1 MHNLMDKIYNSAILK
16 TLSLCLVVGTLWAFT
31 FANEDNYQL
40 VSTIPVEG
48 KFMTTDFLKNAYV
61 ITNRNQI
68 MKYDSVGNLIGNFSE
83 NKYGTPTSVD
93 ATSPFNVLIFFKD
106 FATAVTTDMRL
117 NTRHLYRLSNI
128 GIKNIAAVALSHD
141 NYIWIYDEDENRLK
155 KINQNYEEVYK
166 SLNIQQLVGDEVK
179 PNFIIE
185 REVSG
190 SYLVFMGV
198 PNMGIIVFDMFGNYY
213 TSIPNFSLQ
222 AENLTSFQIINDKIV
237 YFFDGRVMVYDFFTK
252 EITALNIPHTTQ
264 SQMVNIEKGQLFLL
278 HETELKMYAK
288 TVN

>member
-1 MHNLMDKIYNSAILK
+1 MDKVYNSVILK
-16 TLSLCLVVGTLWAFT
+16 VLSLCLVVGTLWAFT
-31 FANEDNYQL
+31 FPNEDNYQL

-61 ITNRNQI
+61 ITERNQV

-83 NKYGTPTSVD
+83 NKYGAPTSID

-106 FATAVTTDMRL
+106 FSTAITTDMRL
-117 NTRHLYRLSNI
+117 NTRRLFKFSSM
-128 GIKNIAAVALSHD
+128 GIKNIAAAALSHD
-141 NYIWIYDEDENRLK
+141 NYIWIYDEDEQKLK

-166 SLNIQQLVGDEVK
+166 SLNVQQLVGEEIA

-185 REVSG
+185 RSISG
-190 SYLVFMGV
+190 SHMVFLGI

-213 TSIPNFSLQ
+213 TAIPNHSLQ
-222 AENLTSFQIINDKIV
+222 AENLDSFQVINDKIV
-237 YFFDGRVMVYDFFTK
+237 YFYNGQVMVYDFFTT
-252 EITALNIPHTTQ
+252 EISVLNIPHATN
-264 SQMVNIEKGQLFLL
+264 SQVVNIERGQLFLL
-278 HETELKMYAK
+278 GEKNLKLYAR

>member
-16 TLSLCLVVGTLWAFT
+16 ALSLCLVVGTLWAFT

-48 KFMTTDFLKNAYV
+48 KFMATDFLKNAYV
-61 ITNRNQI
+61 ITERNQV
-68 MKYDSVGNLIGNFSE
+68 MKYDSVGNLVGNFSE
-83 NKYGTPTSVD
+83 SKFGNPTSVD

-117 NTRHLYRLSNI
+117 NTRRLYKLSNI

-155 KINQNYEEVYK
+155 KINPNYEEIYK
-166 SLNIQQLVGDEVK
+166 SLDIQQLVGEEVH

-185 REVSG
+185 RTISG
-190 SYLVFMGV
+190 SHLVFLGV
-198 PNMGIIVFDMFGNYY
+198 PNMGIMVFDMFGNYY
-213 TSIPNFSLQ
+213 TSIPNHSLQ

-237 YFFDGRVMVYDFFTK
+237 YFFDGQVMVYDFFTK
-252 EITALNIPHTTQ
+252 EISALNIPHTTH
-264 SQMVNIEKGQLFLL
+264 SQVVNIERGQLFLL
-278 HETELKMYAK
+278 NNKELKMYAR